1 MKKFILVSAC
11 LVLLT
16 CLLVPTFACAQS
28 AAPTSVPVSVTAKE
42 AYLMSEDG
50 QVIFEKNATEKRPIA
65 SMTKLMTLLV
75 VYDAVDKGTVALDD
89 DVFVSANAASMGGS
103 QVFLDANTTHKLG
116 NLVKSV
122 IVCSANDS
130 CVALAEHISGSV
142 ENFVAKM
149 NEKAEHMGLVATH
162 FENCTGLPHVSQF
175 SCAKDVAAMLA
186 EVIKHPHYFECA
198 KIWME
203 DYTHPDGRVTGMTNT
218 NRLVR
223 FYEGCDG
230 GKTGYTNEAMHC
242 LAATAKRGDTRIISV
257 VVGAGDS
264 KTRFKE
270 VLDMFNYAFAN
281 YESKVYLD
289 GSTHV
294 DPVAVSGGKQ
304 KTVDVKASGK
314 LVAFGKK
321 GAEGNYT
328 VTYKVGEVAAP
339 VKAGDKVG
347 TASLVDDGGRVV
359 ASVDLIAKTDVL
371 TKSYWDYV
379 KDIL

>member
-1 MKKFILVSAC
+1 MKKIILTALC
-11 LVLLT
+11 LTLAA
-16 CLLVPTFACAQS
+16 CLLVPTFACAQ
-28 AAPTSVPVSVTAKE
+28 AAAPVSVTAKE

-50 QVIFEKNATEKRPIA
+50 QLIFEKNATEKRPIA

-75 VYDAVDKGTVALDD
+75 VYDAVDNGAASLED

-130 CVALAEHISGSV
+130 CVALAEHVSGSV

-149 NEKAEHMGLVATH
+149 NTKAEELGLVATH

-186 EVIKHPHYFECA
+186 QVIQHPHYFECA
-198 KIWME
+198 NVWME
-203 DYTHPDGRVTGMTNT
+203 DYVHPDGRVTGMTNT

-257 VVGAGDS
+257 VVGATDS

-270 VLDMFNYAFAN
+270 VSDMFNYAFAN

-289 GSTHV
+289 GATSV

-304 KTVDVKASGK
+304 KTVDVTANGK
-314 LVAFGKK
+314 LIAFGKK
-321 GAEGNYT
+321 GEEGNCQ
-328 VTYKVGEVAAP
+328 VIYKTGEVAAP
-339 VKAGDKVG
+339 LKAGDKVG
-347 TASLVDDGGRVV
+347 EATLVDANGKEI
-359 ASVDLIAKTDVL
+359 AKVDLIAKTDVA

-379 KDIL
+379 LDII